1 MSRSKIF
8 LYCILTL
15 LIAFGI
21 GYSRGVEPELWRQL
35 LRTDKGHFVILL
47 GGEDAL
53 PLETIQ
59 RFERSTGSTVE
70 IRFAG
75 QPHIFN
81 QELAKADLLFAPMSW
96 LGSIANQLTP
106 FPDYQKLSK
115 TIASDFL
122 SLRLMPE
129 MVLPI
134 LWKVTTPENSV
145 TSHLQILG
153 FATARDEG
161 DFPKAALLLIQK
173 LIKDP
178 ENLIAWGKAVPFS
191 MTIEQTNSLKD
202 FPDDKR
208 ANRIREI
215 NLTTLEIERKL

>member
-1 MSRSKIF
+1 MSRSKVFI
-8 LYCILTL
+8 YCILTL

-21 GYSRGVEPELWRQL
+21 GYSRGAEPDLWRQL
-35 LRTDKGHFVILL
+35 LRTDQGQFVILL

-59 RFERSTGSTVE
+59 RIEKTTGSTIE

-75 QPHIFN
+75 QPNIFN
-81 QELAKADLLFAPMSW
+81 QEISKADLLFAPMSW
-96 LGSIANQLTP
+96 LGSVANELTP
-106 FPDYQKLSK
+106 FPDYKRLSK

-122 SLRLMPE
+122 SLKLMPE

-134 LWKVTTPENSV
+134 LWKVSKPENSPS
-145 TSHLQILG
+145 SHLQIMA
-153 FATARDEG
+153 FATAKDEG

-173 LIKDP
+173 LMTEP
-178 ENLIAWGKAVPFS
+178 ENLIAWGKSVPFS
-191 MTIEQTNSLKD
+191 MTIEQTNSIKD
-202 FPDDKR
+202 FPDEKR

-215 NLTTLEIERKL
+215 NLTTLEIDRKL